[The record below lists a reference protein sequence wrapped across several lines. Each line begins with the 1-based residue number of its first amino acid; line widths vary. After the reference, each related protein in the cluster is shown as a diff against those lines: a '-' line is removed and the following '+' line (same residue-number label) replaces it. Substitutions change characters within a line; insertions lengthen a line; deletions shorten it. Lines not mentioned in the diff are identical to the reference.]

1 MNPTIQSVLDHG
13 SNGAIID
20 IECHISSGLPNMII
34 VGLGNKAI
42 DEAKERVRSAFTSS
56 KHSIPPKRIVINL
69 APADIPKESTGL
81 DLGIGLAILY
91 ASGQLTRPLPERCA
105 VIGEL
110 GLDGTIRAVRGIIG
124 KIIIAKRHGIHT
136 FILPRA
142 NLEQAALVPNV
153 RLFAFENL
161 GELSGRI
168 MQPVAKWTP
177 ESSSVRSADEA
188 PIMYGPSFGDISGQ
202 DRAKRAMEIVAAGG
216 HNIFLSGPPGT
227 GKSML
232 AKALPSI
239 LPQLSRSEMLEV
251 THLHS
256 LANNEFEKLVTAR
269 PFRSPHH
276 SSSSV
281 SIIGGGHKLRPGE
294 ISLSHQ
300 GVLFLDEM
308 PEFPRSIIEA
318 LRQPLEDNSIT
329 VARARDSA
337 TFLAN
342 FILVATANPC
352 PCGYFGTS
360 KPCRCPAHL
369 VAKYQ
374 QKISGPIL
382 DRIDLYVEVEEVLH
396 ERLLALAP
404 AGNDQEIRV
413 RVAKARDIQHNRFN
427 GHKLNSNMDNRDI
440 KAHANL
446 RADSLQLLNHA
457 SKKLRISARSY
468 MHIVKVGRTIADLDQ
483 SPDIAATHISE
494 ALQYRAPSP
503 SINIVS

>member
-1 MNPTIQSVLDHG
+1 
-13 SNGAIID
+13 
-20 IECHISSGLPNMII
+20 MII

-42 DEAKERVRSAFTSS
+42 DEAKERVRSAFASS

-69 APADIPKESTGL
+69 APADIPKESAGI

-91 ASGQLTRPLPERCA
+91 ASGQLTRPLPEHCA

-110 GLDGTIRAVRGIIG
+110 GLDGGIRAVRGIIG
-124 KIIIAKRHGIHT
+124 KIIIGKKHGIHA

-142 NLEQAALVPNV
+142 NLEQAALVPEV
-153 RLFAFENL
+153 RLFAFETL
-161 GELSGRI
+161 ADLSRHI
-168 MQPVAKWTP
+168 TQSRTNWTP
-177 ESSSVRSADEA
+177 ESQRGPTKETQATQ
-188 PIMYGPSFGDISGQ
+188 GPSFSDISGQ
-202 DRAKRAMEIVAAGG
+202 ARAKRAMEIAAAGG

-239 LPQLSRSEMLEV
+239 LPPLSRTEMLEV

-256 LANNEFEKLVTAR
+256 LANNEFEKLVTTR

-276 SSSSV
+276 SSSSA

-318 LRQPLEDNSIT
+318 LRQPLEDGSIT

-360 KPCRCPAHL
+360 KPCHCPAHL

-382 DRIDLYVEVEEVLH
+382 DRIDLYVEAEEVLH
-396 ERLLALAP
+396 EELLAPEIAS
-404 AGNDQEIRV
+404 NDKEIG
-413 RVAKARDIQHNRFN
+413 ARIARARSIQHDRFN
-427 GHKLNSNMDNRDI
+427 SHKLNSNMNNRDI
-440 KAHANL
+440 KAYANL
-446 RADSLQLLNHA
+446 HADSVDLLNQA
-457 SKKLRISARSY
+457 SKKLGISARSY
-468 MHIVKVGRTIADLDQ
+468 MHIIKVSRTIADLEENHTITV
-483 SPDIAATHISE
+483 SHISE
-494 ALQYRAPSP
+494 ALQYRAPGP
-503 SINIVS
+503 SINIAS